1 MYAFWSFAY
10 NNVFDFLS
18 AIYIPII
25 SDQSK
30 SNTLQKIK
38 FSLSS
43 WLSQIKKRK
52 SLLYNSIVLICS
64 EITSQKKIHLTIF
77 FYLSIKKALEDFLH
91 DNRDSSHKHT
101 KRWGSTPHHLN
112 CFIDFPHH
120 RVIFQ
125 CWHASILFLS
135 YQYVTWLKNIWAPI
149 LKLLPLHTIFLCQ
162 CEKVF

>member
-43 WLSQIKKRK
+43 WLSQIKKK
-52 SLLYNSIVLICS
+52 EKFVV
-64 EITSQKKIHLTIF
+64 QQ
-77 FYLSIKKALEDFLH
+77 
-91 DNRDSSHKHT
+91 
-101 KRWGSTPHHLN
+101 
-112 CFIDFPHH
+112 H
-120 RVIFQ
+120 RTNMLRNHVSKENPFNN
-125 CWHASILFLS
+125 F
-135 YQYVTWLKNIWAPI
+135 
-149 LKLLPLHTIFLCQ
+149 LLPLH
-162 CEKVF
+162 